1 MKSQA
6 MIDQIKELYSQGH
19 SIRKISESL
28 MISRNTVRF
37 HLRAS
42 DALLAPAS
50 PDKGNW
56 IKTFD
61 WDIVVQEVNAGITK
75 KQLFKEYQPNVS
87 YKRFCKL
94 LSERCRHHEKPACR
108 IPHTPGEKTFID
120 FCEGIKIT
128 CPKTGILIKTQFFC
142 GVLPFSSYSF
152 GCFTPDQKLSNFIRC
167 HEKMWAYFGGITPYV
182 VVDNLKSGVKKA
194 HLYDP
199 DKNPTYCDYGNHVG
213 FAVLPARPYTPRD
226 KAVVETT
233 IGVIQKTFY
242 QEVRNET
249 FYSISELNDRFMQFL
264 YNFNRGIMK
273 DYGVSRLDRFLN
285 EKDLLLKFS
294 SVPYEITEWKTAKVH
309 PDCCIQVDKSFYS
322 VPFQYCGQNVRVKL
336 TDKIIEIYSENL
348 ERVTTH
354 IRAAKANSTKID
366 ENHLPPWS
374 IQSSRFEILKC
385 RKLAKSIGPNTYALI
400 DEWFSG
406 PRPLEFLRRAQGLC
420 RIGSHGFSN
429 EAIEYACAQAKT
441 FKKYRL
447 SYIKFCV
454 EAYTSRPKLKS
465 QPPIRDPKTLHL
477 HGGSQNV

>member
-6 MIDQIKELYSQGH
+6 MIDQIKELQAHGH

-28 MISRNTVRF
+28 GISRNTVR
-37 HLRAS
+37 HYLRGTDIQSAIS
-42 DALLAPAS
+42 RPE
-50 PDKGNW
+50 KGDW

-61 WDIVVQEVNAGITK
+61 WDTVVKEVNSGVTK
-75 KQLFKEYQPNVS
+75 MQLFKEYQPLVS

-94 LSERCRHHEKPACR
+94 LFQRCSKPVKPACR
-108 IPHTPGEKTFID
+108 ISHTPGEKTFVD
-120 FCEGIKIT
+120 YCDGIKIT
-128 CPKTGILIKTQFFC
+128 CPKTGQEIKSQFFC
-142 GVLPFSSYSF
+142 GVLPFSSYAF
-152 GCFTPDQKLSNFIRC
+152 GCFTEDQKLSNFIRC
-167 HEKMWAYFGGITPYV
+167 HEKMWAYFGGVTPYV

-233 IGVIQKTFY
+233 IGVIQKTFFL
-242 QEVRNET
+242 EVRNER
-249 FYSISELNDRFMQFL
+249 FYSLSELNVRFMLFL
-264 YNFNRGIMK
+264 ANFNRGIMK
-273 DYGVSRLDRFLN
+273 DYGVSRLDRYLN
-285 EKDLLLKFS
+285 EKDKLLKFS
-294 SVPYEITEWKTAKVH
+294 STPYELSEWKTAKVH
-309 PDCCIQVDKSFYS
+309 PDCCIQVDKCFYS

-336 TDKIIEIYSENL
+336 TDKILEVYSENL
-348 ERVTTH
+348 DKITTH
-354 IRAAKANSTKID
+354 LRSIKPNVTKID

-385 RKLAKSIGPNTYALI
+385 RQKAKAIGPNTYTLI

-420 RIGSHGFSN
+420 RIGSQGFSN
-429 EAIEYACAQAKT
+429 EAIEYACSQAKT

-447 SYIKFCV
+447 SYIKSCA
-454 EAYTSRPKLKS
+454 EAFSSRPKLKS

-477 HGGSQNV
+477 HGGN